1 IGRLWKWSARSEL
14 LAIAKIIRLNDL
26 PISALGQKRTYA
38 VPLSMSAMGH
48 LADTAHRTGTSA
60 GFQSVLRDHWSRG
73 WSCKE
78 FDERH
83 GAVRLL
89 RPTQDPTGK
98 HGDMLNVRRQRAKNL
113 NPLHGNEFT
122 QLVEAD
128 FGIAA
133 SDHLAHWLAGLHRGQ
148 LRFDLL
154 GDTKFLEHTDEVDAA
169 RSSGIGN

>member
-1 IGRLWKWSARSEL
+1 
-14 LAIAKIIRLNDL
+14 
-26 PISALGQKRTYA
+26 QKQTYA
-38 VPLSMSAMGH
+38 VQNFMSALPPIATSIAFFGH
-48 LADTAHRTGTSA
+48 VCFGPIAGHCAPTSA
-60 GFQSVLRDHWSRG
+60 GFQSVFRDHWRSG

-89 RPTQDPTGK
+89 RPTMDPTGK

-133 SDHLAHWLAGLHRGQ
+133 SDHLAHWFAGLHRGQ

-169 RSSGIGN
+169 RSSRIGN